1 MNAADFL
8 HNMLEVFDNQ
18 VENLTLDSNFRA
30 FDAWDSL
37 ASVSAVAMI
46 YAEYDVQ
53 VSGDELRSC
62 NSIGELMKLVQEKQA
77 AAS

>member
-1 MNAADFL
+1 MNNADFL
-8 HNMLEVFDNQ
+8 NNMLEVFDNQ
-18 VENLTLDSNFRA
+18 VENLTLDCDFRA

-62 NSIGELMKLVQEKQA
+62 NTIGELMNLVQEKQA
-77 AAS
+77 AS

>member
-1 MNAADFL
+1 MSAEVFL
-8 HNMLEVFDNQ
+8 NNMLEVFADQ
-18 VENLTLDSNFRA
+18 VDILTLDSDFRA

-53 VSGDELRSC
+53 VSGNEIRSC
-62 NSIGELMKLVQEKQA
+62 NTLGELMNLVQEKQA
-77 AAS
+77 AGS